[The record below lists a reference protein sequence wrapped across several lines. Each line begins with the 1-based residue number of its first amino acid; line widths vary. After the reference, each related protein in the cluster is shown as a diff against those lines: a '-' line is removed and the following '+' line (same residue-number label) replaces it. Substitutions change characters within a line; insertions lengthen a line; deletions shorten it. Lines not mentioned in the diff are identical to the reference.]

1 MHRHNET
8 HVEQAADRYRS
19 AHAASLPSV
28 KSSTLVEDL
37 RVRVLRTRQ
46 QHENNYTLYN
56 ITMSSHVIQLFP
68 LSCGL
73 DVCFSFFIHI
83 YTEKT

>member
-46 QHENNYTLYN
+46 QHESNYTLYN
-56 ITMSSHVIQLFP
+56 IPMSSHVIQLFQD
-68 LSCGL
+68 GL